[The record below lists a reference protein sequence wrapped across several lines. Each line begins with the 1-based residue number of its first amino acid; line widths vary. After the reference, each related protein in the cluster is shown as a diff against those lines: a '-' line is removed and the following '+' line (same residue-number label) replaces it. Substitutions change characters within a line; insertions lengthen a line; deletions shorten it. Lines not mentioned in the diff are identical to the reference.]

1 VRANPEAAKTKR
13 QEKLTVPEARRGAQT
28 VHRAIDILEVFSLD
42 QPTHSL
48 AEISQ
53 SVRLTIPTT
62 HRLLKALLN
71 KQMVVWEPTTRRY
84 SLGAGVMRM
93 AGVVLQRDDV
103 LNIVHPHLVRL
114 RSETEETAALHW
126 LVGDQRVCV
135 VELTSLHQIRMAS
148 GVGRA
153 YPLYAGASGKA
164 ILAWLPADRTETL
177 LDGAVA
183 KQLLTEAAA
192 HRVRKQLPEIRRTG
206 YATSS
211 GETVKGA
218 SALAAAIVDSTEHVI
233 GAINVTGP
241 ADRLAE
247 REIRR
252 AAPALTE
259 AASQIMRQ
267 LGRSFPTASA

>member
-1 VRANPEAAKTKR
+1 MSPAAESGKAKR
-13 QEKLTVPEARRGAQT
+13 QDKAAPAETRRGAQT

-42 QPTHSL
+42 QPALSL

-53 SVRLTIPTT
+53 QVRLTIPTT
-62 HRLLKALLN
+62 HRLLKALLS

-103 LNIVHPHLVRL
+103 LNVVHPHLVRL
-114 RSETEETAALHW
+114 RSVTEETAALHW

-135 VELTSLHQIRMAS
+135 VELTSLHPIRMAS

-153 YPLYAGASGKA
+153 YPLHAGASGKA
-164 ILAWLPADRTETL
+164 ILAWLQVDRADRL
-177 LDGAVA
+177 LEGAVA
-183 KQLLTEAAA
+183 RQELSEAGAR
-192 HRVRKQLPEIRRTG
+192 RVRKQLPEIRRAG

-218 SALAAAIVDSTEHVI
+218 SALAAAILDSTEHVI

-241 ADRLAE
+241 SDRFGE
-247 REIRR
+247 RQIKR
-252 AAPALTE
+252 AAPELTA

-267 LGRSFPTASA
+267 LGRSTPVGA